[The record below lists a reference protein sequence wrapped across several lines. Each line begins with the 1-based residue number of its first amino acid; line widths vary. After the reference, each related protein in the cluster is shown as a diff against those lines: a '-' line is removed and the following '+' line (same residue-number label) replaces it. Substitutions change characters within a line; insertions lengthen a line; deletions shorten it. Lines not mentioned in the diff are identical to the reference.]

1 MAITWKTKITP
12 ISIPDRTVSVSAT
25 RTDDVTGISRTFTV
39 PKAKIE
45 TLAQKLDVMDEIWEK
60 YQAELEKE
68 SAVATFIGNL
78 EEQANTNLEDRE

>member
-45 TLAQKLDVMDEIWEK
+45 TLAQKLAVMDGCGNGRRGDVK
-60 YQAELEKE
+60 CNN
-68 SAVATFIGNL
+68 ATNAI
-78 EEQANTNLEDRE
+78 